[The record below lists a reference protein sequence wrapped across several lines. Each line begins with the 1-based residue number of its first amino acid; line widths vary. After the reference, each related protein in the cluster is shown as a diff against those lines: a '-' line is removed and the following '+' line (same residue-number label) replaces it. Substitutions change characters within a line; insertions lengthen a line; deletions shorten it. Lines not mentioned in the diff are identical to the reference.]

1 MAYIV
6 VVGSLNID
14 LIAFSAHAPCQGE
27 TVIGERFEMAPG
39 GKGANQAVAAAKLG
53 ASVAMCGRIGL
64 ETYGALLKAQLAAAG
79 CDARC
84 VRALPDASGMA
95 LVTVEIGTGANR
107 IIVFPGANGA
117 YSRDEWREDAAIL
130 VGAKVALFQL
140 ETPQE
145 TSLEAAKTAKA
156 AGAKVMLDPAPAGHI
171 SQALLQL
178 ADFVTPNET
187 ELSALI
193 GRVHQEMSERDLL
206 DAVSVLRSQ
215 SPATIVAKLGARGCL
230 AASENETLRIAAPS
244 VRAIDTTAAGDIFN
258 GAFAVAIS
266 EGATLAQACAFAIH
280 ASAIS
285 VTRLGAQA
293 SAPSRQEV
301 EAAMRAHSVR
311 PTIIRTRLRT
321 TP

>member
-1 MAYIV
+1 MADIV

-53 ASVAMCGRIGL
+53 ASVAMCGRIGHD
-64 ETYGALLKAQLAAAG
+64 THGALLMTQLAAAG
-79 CDARC
+79 CDTHY
-84 VRALPDASGMA
+84 VRQLPGASGVA
-95 LVTVEIGTGANR
+95 LVTVEVETGANR
-107 IIVFPGANGA
+107 IIVVPGANGA
-117 YSRDEWREDAAIL
+117 YARDEWRKDAAVL
-130 VGAKVALFQL
+130 AGAKVVLFQL

-145 TSLEAAKTAKA
+145 TSLDAAKAAKA
-156 AGAKVMLDPAPAGHI
+156 AGAKVMLDPAPASHI
-171 SQALLQL
+171 SGALLQL
-178 ADFVTPNET
+178 ADFITPNET
-187 ELSALI
+187 ELSTLI
-193 GRVHQEMSERDLL
+193 GRPHQEMSERDLL
-206 DAVSVLRSQ
+206 DAVSALRSR
-215 SPATIVAKLGARGCL
+215 SPATIVAKLGTRGCL
-230 AASENETLRIAAPS
+230 ATSENETLRLAAPL

-258 GAFAVAIS
+258 GAFAVATS

-285 VTRLGAQA
+285 VTRVGAQS

-301 EAAMRAHSVR
+301 EAAMRVHSVR

-321 TP
+321 TS